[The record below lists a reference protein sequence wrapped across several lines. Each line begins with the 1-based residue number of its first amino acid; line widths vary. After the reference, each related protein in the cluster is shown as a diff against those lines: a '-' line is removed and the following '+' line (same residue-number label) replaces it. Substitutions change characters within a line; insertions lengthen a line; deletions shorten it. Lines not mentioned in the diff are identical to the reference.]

1 MNPKDEFSVAG
12 KVKVLRGNQKLYE
25 GIVALLF
32 PFGGKSAMKI
42 ELCNRSQL
50 TFFFFQK
57 LNGEEG
63 WVLLPDP
70 LPKNYSIDQEVILH
84 LIEKII

>member
-12 KVKVLRGNQKLYE
+12 KVKVLHENQKLYE
-25 GIVALLF
+25 GTVAFL
-32 PFGGKSAMKI
+32 PGTSAMKI
-42 ELCNRSQL
+42 ELCDRSQL

-70 LPKNYSIDQEVILH
+70 LPKNYSIDQEARLH